1 MIPKRPRKMNIAYP
15 FVSQGRI
22 CQLIS
27 LGVYHN
33 LRLNSKS
40 KPKALQKKS
49 SLSQGNMKWDLL

>member
-49 SLSQGNMKWDLL
+49 SLSQGNMK